1 MCKSALTCW
10 TDSSD
15 TYWINYR
22 FVPYDPSIQVGSV
35 IPETIMLHGSDGST
49 CSMDVKT
56 KVAVVCQRCEALWR
70 AEFDLETYCEPYPE
84 PPFYDPYWDCDECVS
99 F

>member
-1 MCKSALTCW
+1 MCQSAITYW

-15 TYWINYR
+15 VYGFHYR
-22 FVPYDPSIQVGSV
+22 YVPYDPTIQVGSV
-35 IPETIMLHGSDGST
+35 VPETLMISGSDGST

-56 KVAVVCQRCEALWR
+56 KVAAVGQRCEALSR
-70 AEFDLETYCEPYPE
+70 AVFWLETYYEPYPE